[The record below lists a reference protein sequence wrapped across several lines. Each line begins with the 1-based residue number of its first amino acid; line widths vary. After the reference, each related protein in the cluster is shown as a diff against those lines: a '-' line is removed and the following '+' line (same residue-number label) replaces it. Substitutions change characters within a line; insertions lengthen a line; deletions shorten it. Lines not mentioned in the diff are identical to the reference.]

1 LLQLLAPRGPLR
13 ALSAGTFANTFGNG
27 LWLTGSAIFF
37 TRSVGLAPTRV
48 GLGLSIAGVVGLFA
62 GVPIGALADRAGP
75 RRVAAAALCAEAACT
90 ATFAAVHAFW
100 SFVLVAALAQ
110 CAGAGSNAARGAL
123 IAGSFSDA
131 GRVHARA
138 YLRSVTNLGIS
149 LGTVG
154 AGVALHLDTRAAY
167 LCLVFGNAA
176 TFVVAAGLLG
186 LVPRLPGSARAP
198 AARRWEA
205 LRDLRFLAVSGVNA
219 VMCLSYA
226 VLEVALPLWII
237 THTHAPRWAV
247 APLLLIN
254 TVMCVSLQVRASR
267 GMDDPVRAA
276 LATRRAGVFFAVA
289 FVLVAATYGH
299 GGAVAL
305 PLLAV
310 AMVVHT
316 GGELL
321 QAGGSF
327 GLAFTLARPGA
338 QGQYQGVWGL
348 GFGASEAV
356 APALLTGLVIGWGVP
371 GWFVLAALLLA
382 AGAAMPVAVRWAS
395 ADRSVLR

>member
-1 LLQLLAPRGPLR
+1 M
-13 ALSAGTFANTFGNG
+13 
-27 LWLTGSAIFF
+27 
-37 TRSVGLAPTRV
+37 GLAPTRV
-48 GLGLSIAGVVGLFA
+48 GLGLSIAGAVGLFA
-62 GVPIGALADRAGP
+62 GVPVGALADRAGP
-75 RRVAAAALCAEAACT
+75 RRVAAAGLCAEAAFT
-90 ATFAAVHAFW
+90 ATFAAVHMFW

-123 IAGSFSDA
+123 IAGSFTDA

-154 AGVALHLDTRAAY
+154 AGVALHVDTRTAY
-167 LCLVFGNAA
+167 LALVFGDAA
-176 TFVVAAGLLG
+176 TFVLAAALLV
-186 LVPRLPGSARAP
+186 LVPQLPGRARG
-198 AARRWEA
+198 AATPRWQA
-205 LRDLRFLAVSGVNA
+205 LRDLRFLTVSGVNA
-219 VMCLSYA
+219 VLSLSYA

-237 THTHAPRWAV
+237 THTRAPRWAV

-254 TVMCVSLQVRASR
+254 TVMCVTLQVRASR

-276 LATRRAGVFFAVA
+276 IANRRAAVFFAVA
-289 FVLVAATYGH
+289 FVLTAATYERGT
-299 GGAVAL
+299 AVAL

-316 GGELL
+316 IGELL

-348 GFGASEAV
+348 GFGASTAV
-356 APALLTGLVIGWGVP
+356 APALLTALVIGWGVP

-382 AGAAMPVAVRWAS
+382 AGAVMPAAVRWA
-395 ADRSVLR
+395 AANRSVLS